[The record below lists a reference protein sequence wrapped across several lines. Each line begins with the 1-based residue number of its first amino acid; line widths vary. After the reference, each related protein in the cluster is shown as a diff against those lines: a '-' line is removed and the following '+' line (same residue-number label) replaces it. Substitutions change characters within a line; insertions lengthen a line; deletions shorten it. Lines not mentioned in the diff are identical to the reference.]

1 MANLGA
7 IVYSPVIWTA
17 GDIITEAK
25 LDNMVANDQ
34 AYDSHK
40 DQGLL
45 LSNLKALAGKVTG
58 GTDYNLIMINGSNI
72 LEIGDA
78 GLDGLTFMKPITKPT
93 LNGSVQNFVESSGG
107 ATEDFDCSTCSNFAF
122 TTDQDVTFSLSNV
135 TKGQWIGIDVIF
147 GGVHGIT
154 WWSGIKWSDGV
165 EPPPTSVLNTRDSF
179 IFHCVGAGQYVGY
192 VANQNVPTV

>member
-78 GLDGLTFMKPITKPT
+78 GLDGLTFMK
-93 LNGSVQNFVESSGG
+93 LAVS
-107 ATEDFDCSTCSNFAF
+107 
-122 TTDQDVTFSLSNV
+122 
-135 TKGQWIGIDVIF
+135 
-147 GGVHGIT
+147 
-154 WWSGIKWSDGV
+154 
-165 EPPPTSVLNTRDSF
+165 
-179 IFHCVGAGQYVGY
+179 
-192 VANQNVPTV
+192 